1 LKILHTKSLL
11 SSAYYFL
18 RGSFLVG
25 NKVCQ
30 GWSCESHRILP
41 HRDSYHRSAYW
52 PGLQQYR
59 NESTESSSTAAVHPT
74 SSARSTLGQQEH
86 LSLASTDAS
95 PPPVVVGLEH
105 SSLIRRSRMGT
116 RRYVVLYYTTRILS
130 RSLLFVNGS
139 LVFLFFFLFN
149 IHHFIVF
156 YTGKMTSYSSTLTGA
171 TNKLRAQ
178 S

>member
-1 LKILHTKSLL
+1 
-11 SSAYYFL
+11 
-18 RGSFLVG
+18 
-25 NKVCQ
+25 
-30 GWSCESHRILP
+30 
-41 HRDSYHRSAYW
+41 
-52 PGLQQYR
+52 
-59 NESTESSSTAAVHPT
+59 
-74 SSARSTLGQQEH
+74 
-86 LSLASTDAS
+86 
-95 PPPVVVGLEH
+95 VVVGLEH